1 MVTSIYIKSYYEW
14 LSALYQEQGIDFD
27 KTLLYVPNNSP
38 ESMIDFLVRKELVK
52 RNANPG
58 EQVAFMGFNRS
69 VINAA
74 QGTRPNSVARSV
86 LNTQTASSRHM
97 RKVMFELST
106 FIVTNKANLA
116 EDIEEIYNVFIKHR
130 STYEADMESVF
141 EQDYPEFRVNIIHSD
156 ITDTTP
162 IDQQGNLWGI
172 ASTAQ
177 ITAPAFS
184 LAQTEITKAR
194 EISLYLYQMNVVEPK
209 AAMQITKIN

>member
-14 LSALYQEQGIDFD
+14 LAALYLEQGIVFD

-38 ESMIDFLVRKELVK
+38 ESMIDFLVKKELVRREK
-52 RNANPG
+52 NAG
-58 EQVAFMGFNRS
+58 EQIAFMGFNRS
-69 VINAA
+69 VINA
-74 QGTRPNSVARSV
+74 QVGTRPNKAARAV
-86 LNTQTASSRHM
+86 LNTQTASSRSI

-116 EDIEEIYNVFIKHR
+116 EDIEEIYNVCIRHLSVFE
-130 STYEADMESVF
+130 TDMESVF
-141 EQDYPEFRVNIIHSD
+141 EQDYSDFRANIIHSD

-172 ASTAQ
+172 ACTAQ
-177 ITAPAFS
+177 IIAPAFS
-184 LAQTEITKAR
+184 LTQTELIKAR

-209 AAMQITKIN
+209 AAIQVTKRN